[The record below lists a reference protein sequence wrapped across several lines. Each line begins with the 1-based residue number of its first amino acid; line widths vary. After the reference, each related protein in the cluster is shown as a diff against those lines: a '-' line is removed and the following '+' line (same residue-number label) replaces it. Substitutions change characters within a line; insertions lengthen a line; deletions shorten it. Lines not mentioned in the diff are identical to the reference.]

1 MSEQHVEG
9 AASKAVPKV
18 FLRHPLTGDVQEV
31 DGTPAELVPWMGQG
45 YVQFTPA
52 APAKGA

>member
-9 AASKAVPKV
+9 DASKAVPKV

-31 DGTPAELVPWMGQG
+31 DGIPADMIPWLGRG

>member
-31 DGTPAELVPWMGQG
+31 EGTPAALVPLMGLG
-45 YVQFTPA
+45 YEQFTPA